1 MQVCTPYVPEGPG
14 RLTGAGGRVELKEKG
29 DGVLGVRKARVGDA
43 SAIHELVNEFA
54 RREQMLP
61 LSLGE
66 VFERLRDFSVY
77 EEDGEVVGCC
87 ALCLVWEELAE
98 LRSLAVREDAQ
109 GRGIGKALAHACAR
123 EAPALGVRRVFALS
137 FSPGYFRKLGMVD
150 VAKEE
155 LPHKVW
161 ADCVRCPRFPNCD
174 EVALI
179 AEVDEQGLHPPLE
192 R

>member
-1 MQVCTPYVPEGPG
+1 LG
-14 RLTGAGGRVELKEKG
+14 EKG
-29 DGVLGVRKARVGDA
+29 ERGLGVRKARAGDA
-43 SAIHELVNEFA
+43 AAIHKLVNDFA

-66 VFERLRDFSVY
+66 VYERLRDFFVY

-87 ALCLVWEELAE
+87 ALHLVWEDLAE

-109 GRGIGKALAHACAR
+109 GRGIGRALAAACAR
-123 EAPALGVRRVFALS
+123 EAPGLGVRRIFALS
-137 FSPGYFRKLGMVD
+137 FNPGYFKKFGMVE

-179 AEVDEQGLHPPLE
+179 AEVDEGGLHPP